1 MKRILLLAVVLGA
14 FATSAFAAPWPCDCI
29 GGYNPYT
36 TPTFW
41 YLLDYFGN
49 PLEDGDCVCAYWVGP
64 DGIPDGP
71 DPANPP
77 APLGDD
83 VEVGCSM
90 IGYGGF
96 YFSVTTWG
104 LDATGNPEG
113 HPAIGEFI
121 YTVIFDAPCDQIGPS
136 NYYGISNLHEV
147 QNFLGE
153 IAYFA
158 FTGDPGGGYTDIH
171 VPVEL
176 TSFDAI
182 ARDGE
187 VLLEWKT
194 ATETNALGFYVERGD
209 VRSDLI
215 QAAGNSDVENI
226 YTYVDKN
233 LDNGVT
239 YSYNLITVDMDGK
252 EVVANAEPVSAT
264 PMAHVP
270 TAFALHQNY
279 PNPFNPVTEIK
290 YDVPKNTHVTL
301 KVYNVLGAEV
311 ATLVDGDQKANFYTV
326 SWDAKDLASGVY
338 FCTLT
343 AGDFK
348 AVKKMV
354 LLK

>member
-1 MKRILLLAVVLGA
+1 MKRILLIAVVLGA
-14 FATSAFAAPWPCDCI
+14 FATSAFASPWPCDCV

-41 YLLDYFGN
+41 YLLDFYGN
-49 PLEDGDCVCAYWVGP
+49 VLSDGDCVCAYWVGP
-64 DGIPDGP
+64 DGIVQGP

-77 APLGDD
+77 HALADD
-83 VEVGCSM
+83 VMLEPCGY
-90 IGYGGF
+90 IEYGGF
-96 YFSVTTWG
+96 FFCVTTWQVG
-104 LDATGNPEG
+104 AGY
-113 HPAIGEFI
+113 PAACDYI
-121 YTVIFDAPCDQIGPS
+121 YVVIYDAPCPELGPS
-136 NYYGISNLHEV
+136 NYYGISLDVYHVTNV
-147 QNFLGE
+147 LGE
-153 IAYFA
+153 TFFA
-158 FTGDPGGGYTDIH
+158 LFPGDPGYGYTDIH

-176 TSFDAI
+176 TSFEAI

-194 ATETNALGFYVERGD
+194 ASETNALGFYVERGD

-215 QAAGNSDVENI
+215 QAAGNTEVENI

-252 EVVANAEPVSAT
+252 EVVANSEPVEAK

-290 YDVPKNTHVTL
+290 YDVPKNAHVTL
-301 KVYNVLGAEV
+301 KVFNVLGAEV
-311 ATLVDGDQKANFYTV
+311 ATLVDADQQANFYTV

>member
-1 MKRILLLAVVLGA
+1 MKRIILLAVVLGA
-14 FATSAFAAPWPCDCI
+14 FLATNAVADPQALDLS
-29 GGYNPYT
+29 GGYNDVAY
-36 TPTFW
+36 W
-41 YLLDYFGN
+41 ALLDYFGN
-49 PLEDGDCVCAYWVGP
+49 PLETGDCVCIYWAGP
-64 DGIPDGP
+64 DGLVDGI
-71 DPANPP
+71 DMANPP
-77 APLGDD
+77 EALGDD
-83 VEVGCSM
+83 VKLFCDIITDAYFYLPTGSNQAGVG
-90 IGYGGF
+90 
-96 YFSVTTWG
+96 
-104 LDATGNPEG
+104 D
-113 HPAIGEFI
+113 HPQAGDVI
-121 YTVIFDAPCDQIGPS
+121 YAVIFDGPCDQLGPS
-136 NYYGISNLHEV
+136 NYFGISDAYIV
-147 QNFLGE
+147 QNTPFE
-153 IAYFA
+153 YHYFM
-158 FTGDPGGGYTDIH
+158 FPGDPGGGYTDTH

-194 ATETNALGFYVERGD
+194 ATETNVLGFYVERGD
-209 VRSDLI
+209 VRSDLL
-215 QAAGNSDVENI
+215 QAAGNSEVENV
-226 YTYVDKN
+226 YTYVDKS

-270 TAFALHQNY
+270 TVFALHQNY

-290 YDVPKNTHVTL
+290 YDVPKSSHVTL

-343 AGDFK
+343 TGDFK

>member
-1 MKRILLLAVVLGA
+1 MKRILLLAVALTFV
-14 FATSAFAAPWPCDCI
+14 ATSAFASPWPCDCS

-41 YLLDYFGN
+41 YLLDYFGD

-64 DGIPDGP
+64 DGLMDGP
-71 DPANPP
+71 DPADPP
-77 APLGDD
+77 EALGDD
-83 VEVGCSM
+83 VKLECSA
-90 IGYGGF
+90 IEYGGF
-96 YFSVTTWG
+96 YFSVTTYQAG
-104 LDATGNPEG
+104 AGNPG
-113 HPAIGEFI
+113 LGDVI
-121 YTVIFDAPCDQIGPS
+121 YVVIYDAPCAEIGPS
-136 NYYGISNLHEV
+136 NYFGISDLHVVE
-147 QNFLGE
+147 NFLGE
-153 IAYFA
+153 LFFA
-158 FTGDPGGGYTDIH
+158 QFPGDPGYGHTDIH

-176 TSFDAI
+176 MSFDAI

-215 QAAGNSDVENI
+215 QAAGNSDIENV

-233 LDNGVT
+233 LDNGVV

-290 YDVPKNTHVTL
+290 YDVPKNSHVTL

>member
-14 FATSAFAAPWPCDCI
+14 FATSAFAAPWPCDII

-41 YLLDYFGN
+41 YLLDYNGL
-49 PLEDGDCVCAYWVGP
+49 PLEDGDCVCAYWKGP
-64 DGIPDGP
+64 NLVLDGP
-71 DPANPP
+71 DPAQPP
-77 APLGDD
+77 YPLPDD
-83 VEVGCSM
+83 VMLACSE
-90 IGYGGF
+90 IAYGGF
-96 YFSVTTWG
+96 FFSVTTWG
-104 LDATGNPEG
+104 IGEG
-113 HPAIGEFI
+113 HPTACEEI
-121 YTVIFDAPCDQIGPS
+121 YVVIYDGPCVMLGPS
-136 NYYGISNLHEV
+136 NYYGISQQHHVENY
-147 QNFLGE
+147 LGE
-153 IAYFA
+153 IMYALFP
-158 FTGDPGGGYTDIH
+158 GDPGFGHTDIH

-194 ATETNALGFYVERGD
+194 ASETNVLGFYVERGD

-215 QAAGNSDVENI
+215 SAAGNSDVENV
-226 YTYVDKN
+226 YTYVDKG
-233 LDNGVT
+233 LDNGMT
-239 YSYNLITVDMDGK
+239 YSYDLITVDMDGK
-252 EVVANAEPVSAT
+252 EVVANSEPVSAT
-264 PMAHVP
+264 PTAHVP
-270 TAFALHQNY
+270 TVFALHQNY
-279 PNPFNPVTEIK
+279 PNPFNPTTEIK
-290 YDVPKNTHVTL
+290 YDIPKDVHVTL

-311 ATLVDGDQKANFYTV
+311 ATLVDADRKANFYTV

>member
-1 MKRILLLAVVLGA
+1 MKRILLLAVVLAA
-14 FATSAFAAPWPCDCI
+14 FTTSAFASPWPCDCV
-29 GGYNPYT
+29 GGFNPYT

-41 YLLDYFGN
+41 YMTDYFGEV
-49 PLEDGDCVCAYWVGP
+49 LEDGDCVCIYWVGP
-64 DGIPDGP
+64 DGIVQGP

-77 APLGDD
+77 EALPDD
-83 VEVGCSM
+83 VRLEPCDM
-90 IGYGGF
+90 ILFGGF
-96 YFSVTTWG
+96 YFSVTTWQAGAGVPG
-104 LDATGNPEG
+104 LGD
-113 HPAIGEFI
+113 FI
-121 YTVIFDAPCDQIGPS
+121 YAVVYDGPCDQLGPS
-136 NYYGISNLHEV
+136 NYYGVSTNLHAVANYIGETAF
-147 QNFLGE
+147 FL
-153 IAYFA
+153 FP
-158 FTGDPGGGYTDIH
+158 GDPGAVTGNTDTH

-176 TSFDAI
+176 TSFEAI

-194 ATETNALGFYVERGD
+194 ASESDVLGFYVERGD

-215 QAAGNSDVENI
+215 QAAGNSEVENI
-226 YTYVDKN
+226 YTYVDKS
-233 LDNGVT
+233 LDNGVS
-239 YSYNLITVDMDGK
+239 YSYNLITVDMNGK
-252 EVVANAEPVSAT
+252 EVVANSEPVSAT

-290 YDVPKNTHVTL
+290 YDVPTNAHVTL
-301 KVYNVLGAEV
+301 KVFNVLGAEV
-311 ATLVDGDQKANFYTV
+311 ATLVDADQNANFYTV

>member
-14 FATSAFAAPWPCDCI
+14 FAANAGAAPWPCDCI
-29 GGYNPYT
+29 GGWDPYA
-36 TPTFW
+36 TPTYW
-41 YLLDYFGN
+41 YLLDFYGN

-64 DGIPDGP
+64 NGVIDGIDNT
-71 DPANPP
+71 NPP
-77 APLGDD
+77 EALPDD
-83 VEVGCSM
+83 VKSRCSSLE
-90 IGYGGF
+90 YGGF
-96 YFSVTTWG
+96 YFSVTTWDIG
-104 LDATGNPEG
+104 EG
-113 HPAIGEFI
+113 HPAIGEEI
-121 YTVIFDAPCDQIGPS
+121 YVVIFDGPCDNLGPS
-136 NYYGISNLHEV
+136 NYFGMSQLHVVE
-147 QNFLGE
+147 NFLGE
-153 IAYFA
+153 L
-158 FTGDPGGGYTDIH
+158 FTCVFPGDPGYGHTDIH

-176 TSFDAI
+176 MSFDAI

-215 QAAGNSDVENI
+215 SAAGNSDVENV
-226 YTYVDKN
+226 YTYVDRN
-233 LDNGVT
+233 LENGVT
-239 YSYNLITVDMDGK
+239 YSYNLITVDLDGK
-252 EVVANAEPVSAT
+252 EAVANNEPVSAT
-264 PMAHVP
+264 PTAHVP
-270 TAFALHQNY
+270 TVFALHQNY

-290 YDVPKNTHVTL
+290 YDVPKSVHVTL

-311 ATLVDGDQKANFYTV
+311 ATLVNADQKANFYTV
-326 SWDAKDLASGVY
+326 SWDARDLASGVY

>member
-1 MKRILLLAVVLGA
+1 MKRILLLAVALTFVA
-14 FATSAFAAPWPCDCI
+14 SSAFASPWPCDCI
-29 GGYNPYT
+29 GGWDYYAS
-36 TPTFW
+36 PTYW
-41 YLLDYFGN
+41 SLLDYFGN

-64 DGIPDGP
+64 DGVVDGP

-77 APLGDD
+77 EGLNDD
-83 VEVGCSM
+83 VKLTCAMVE
-90 IGYGGF
+90 YGGF
-96 YFSVTTWG
+96 YFSVTTYQLAAG
-104 LDATGNPEG
+104 V
-113 HPAIGEFI
+113 PAAGDFI
-121 YTVIFDAPCDQIGPS
+121 YCVIFDAPCDAIGPS
-136 NYYGISNLHEV
+136 NYFGVSQTHEV
-147 QNFLGE
+147 LNYLGE
-153 IAYFA
+153 MFTCYFP
-158 FTGDPGGGYTDIH
+158 GDPHGGHTDIH

-176 TSFDAI
+176 MSFDAI

-215 QAAGNSDVENI
+215 QAAGNSDIENI

-311 ATLVDGDQKANFYTV
+311 ATLIDADQKANFYTV
-326 SWDAKDLASGVY
+326 SWDARDLASGVY